1 MSVTDLVLTVI
12 FEVFTAP
19 LCTVTLKDADFLL
32 ARITLTVVL
41 PAFLPAVSLKAP
53 FFVTEDTFTI
63 PVFPD
68 VTLVT

>member
-12 FEVFTAP
+12 FEVFTTP
-19 LCTVTLKDADFLL
+19 HCTVTLKDADFLL

-41 PAFLPAVSLKAP
+41 PAFLPAVSLKVP

-68 VTLVT
+68 VTFVT